1 MSLTGTVIGVLAK
14 NDSPNR
20 IERGEV
26 QGGKHLLVGRIDG
39 APLSLRGHELLKWGP
54 IGLGEFT
61 SEYGI
66 PVGRG
71 CHLPVLSE
79 HYDPSVPHSA
89 VLRIGGRVCRL
100 VIPIALLSVVAC
112 SASES
117 SEPAV
122 ETSAAREAASSTST
136 SAPATTST
144 PLTTST
150 IKPTTTT
157 TDPVRALIETMTLQ
171 DKIGQILMPVVR
183 GTGVATVTGADVSYN
198 TALGGFG
205 TPAELVAAYRLGGIM
220 YLGPNVESP
229 AQVGEFSRGLQA
241 VAVENGL
248 PPLLVAADQ
257 EGGRVRRIRGEGVTA
272 VGSARSLAGDAV
284 AVFENASLTGQEM
297 RAIGINVVF
306 APVADVVRSDV
317 GVIGDRS
324 YGSDPTLVGEMVAAA
339 VGGLQQGG
347 VAAVAKHWPGHGA
360 TEVDSHLALP
370 VVGSTENEWRTTDL
384 PPFVSA
390 VEAGVKALMVGHLAV
405 PSLGGVEPATI
416 SPQLTEDLIRN
427 ELGFDGVLFT
437 DAMDMRA
444 LDGIDEAELA
454 VLVLEAGIDIQLVP
468 PDLAAAVA
476 GISEAVATGRITE
489 QRLDA
494 SVARIVGMKQD
505 LGLID

>member
-1 MSLTGTVIGVLAK
+1 MT
-14 NDSPNR
+14 
-20 IERGEV
+20 E
-26 QGGKHLLVGRIDG
+26 
-39 APLSLRGHELLKWGP
+39 
-54 IGLGEFT
+54 
-61 SEYGI
+61 
-66 PVGRG
+66 
-71 CHLPVLSE
+71 
-79 HYDPSVPHSA
+79 
-89 VLRIGGRVCRL
+89 
-100 VIPIALLSVVAC
+100 
-112 SASES
+112 
-117 SEPAV
+117 
-122 ETSAAREAASSTST
+122 
-136 SAPATTST
+136 
-144 PLTTST
+144 
-150 IKPTTTT
+150 PTTTT
-157 TDPVRALIETMTLQ
+157 TDPVRAQIDAMTLQ

-183 GTGVATVTGADVSYN
+183 GTGVDTVSGADVSYN
-198 TALGGFG
+198 TALGGFE

-229 AQVGEFSRGLQA
+229 AQVGEFSAGLQA

-257 EGGRVRRIRGEGVTA
+257 EGGRVRRIGGEGITV
-272 VGSARSLAGDAV
+272 VGSARSLAGDGAAV
-284 AVFENASLTGQEM
+284 YENASLTGQEM

-324 YGSDPTLVGEMVAAA
+324 YGSDPTLVGEMVAAS

-370 VVGSTENEWRTTDL
+370 VVDSTEIEWRSIDL

-390 VEAGVKALMVGHLAV
+390 VEAGVSALMVGHLAV
-405 PSLGGVEPATI
+405 PSLGAAEPATI
-416 SPQLTEDLIRN
+416 SPLLTEDLIRT

-454 VLVLEAGIDIQLVP
+454 VLVLEAGIDIMLVP

-476 GISEAVATGRITE
+476 GISEAVSTGRITE
-489 QRLDA
+489 RRLDA
-494 SVARIVGMKQD
+494 SVARILGMKRD